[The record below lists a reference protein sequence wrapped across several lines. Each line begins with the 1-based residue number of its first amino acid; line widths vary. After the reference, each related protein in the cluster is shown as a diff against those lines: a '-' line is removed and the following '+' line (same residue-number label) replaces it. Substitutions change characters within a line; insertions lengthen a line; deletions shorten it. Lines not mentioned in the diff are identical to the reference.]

1 MTTKKKVSAA
11 RRKPPRRSAMASAR
25 KRLIPT
31 GEATIGPFFPP
42 RYVDA
47 GANDLTQFDDHKA
60 AGEVIEIS
68 GVVRQE
74 DGAPLD
80 NLVVEIWQA
89 DANGIYRHPADP
101 RHREA
106 DARFF
111 GWGRAATDKEGRYA
125 FRTIRPGAPQGR
137 ARHVN
142 VMVMFSGLM
151 RILKTTLF
159 FPGEQANDADPVYRA
174 VPRARRPLLVARE
187 EAPGRY
193 RFDLKL
199 RGENETPF
207 FDD

>member
-1 MTTKKKVSAA
+1 MTTRRKTPAA
-11 RRKPPRRSAMASAR
+11 RRKPTRKPAKAAAR
-25 KRLIPT
+25 KRLVPT

-47 GANDLTQFDDHKA
+47 GANDLTQFEDRKA
-60 AGEVIEIS
+60 EGEAIDIV
-68 GVVRQE
+68 GTVRQE

-80 NLVVEIWQA
+80 NLVLEIWQP
-89 DANGIYRHPADP
+89 DAQGVFRHPADP

-106 DARFF
+106 DPKFF
-111 GWGRAATDKEGRYA
+111 GWGRAATDKDGRYA

-137 ARHVN
+137 ARHIN
-142 VMVMFSGLM
+142 FMVMFSGLM
-151 RILKTTLF
+151 RILKTTMF
-159 FPGEQANDADPVYRA
+159 FADDAANAADPVYQA
-174 VPRARRPLLVARE
+174 VPKARRALIVARE

-199 RGENETPF
+199 RGEHETPF

>member
-1 MTTKKKVSAA
+1 M
-11 RRKPPRRSAMASAR
+11 M
-25 KRLIPT
+25 IPS

-47 GANDLTQFDDHKA
+47 GANDLTRLDDRKA
-60 AGEVIEIS
+60 EGEVIEIA
-68 GVVRQE
+68 GIVRQE
-74 DGAPLD
+74 DGEPLC

-89 DANGIYRHPADP
+89 DAKGIYRHPADP
-101 RHREA
+101 RQREA
-106 DARFF
+106 DPRFL

-125 FRTIRPGAPQGR
+125 FRTLRPGAPRGR

-142 VMVMFSGLM
+142 FMLMFSGLM

-159 FPGEQANDADPVYRA
+159 FPAETANDADPVFLA
-174 VPRARRPLLVARE
+174 VPEARRALLVARE

-199 RGENETPF
+199 RGEHETPF